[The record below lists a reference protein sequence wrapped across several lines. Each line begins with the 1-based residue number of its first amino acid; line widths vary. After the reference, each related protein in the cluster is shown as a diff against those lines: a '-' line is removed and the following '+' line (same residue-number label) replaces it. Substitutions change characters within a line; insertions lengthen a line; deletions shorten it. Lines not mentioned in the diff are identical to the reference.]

1 MLNEKQTLQEYEVAR
16 KAGEQLALLEVT
28 RTALR

>member
-1 MLNEKQTLQEYEVAR
+1 MLNEKQTLQEYEVGG
-16 KAGEQLALLEVT
+16 KAGEPLALLKVA